1 VVRAAQVMKW
11 QVASASMLEE
21 LSEDQWRHWEEQG
34 YVRLGV
40 QLSAAEVAQLQ
51 QRCNDLRTS

>member
-1 VVRAAQVMKW
+1 MKW